1 MSFSWAAFAAGSVV
15 FGTIRDKKAM
25 RLLGIGL
32 IFLTLLKLVFI
43 DLPIVSLLMRSIL
56 FIGLGSIGI
65 IISRLFYRQQK
76 R

>member
-43 DLPIVSLLMRSIL
+43 DLPIVSLLMRSIPVHRTWQHWHHHFTPVL
-56 FIGLGSIGI
+56 
-65 IISRLFYRQQK
+65 
-76 R
+76 